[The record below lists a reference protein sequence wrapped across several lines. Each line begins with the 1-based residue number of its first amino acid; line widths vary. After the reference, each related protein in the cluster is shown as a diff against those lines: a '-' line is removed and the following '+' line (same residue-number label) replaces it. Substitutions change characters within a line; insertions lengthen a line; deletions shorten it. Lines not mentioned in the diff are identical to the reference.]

1 VLKKAGIIVATATAG
16 LLAVSPLAFA
26 GDKDDNGHKDHKGHH
41 RHHDDVHIEDST
53 FMRDKTDVED
63 SEFCNNYGQ
72 ENEAEIINFLPF
84 LPPAATGVVQRMT
97 QSNVNV
103 QCSDVDV
110 HVIPDVDKDGKDG
123 GKDGGKGLLGV
134 VPVLG
139 G

>member
-41 RHHDDVHIEDST
+41 RHDDVHIEDST

-84 LPPAATGVVQRMT
+84 LPPAATGVVQRVT

-110 HVIPDVDKDGKDG
+110 HVIPDADENGKSSRG
-123 GKDGGKGLLGV
+123 GLLGTG
-134 VPVLG
+134 LG